1 MLQVKEVGGDLLSD
15 VLMLS
20 SAWYV
25 DNAAPVDTD
34 SKPDC
39 PGYPFVPRGVNLRS
53 GLACQAAWSSQLN
66 SSLLAQHSSYS
77 RLLSRDINQL
87 EGAEYQF
94 R

>member
-1 MLQVKEVGGDLLSD
+1 MVVCC
-15 VLMLS
+15 LMSECLIS

-39 PGYPFVPRGVNLRS
+39 PGYPFVPRGVSLRS

-77 RLLSRDINQL
+77 RLLSRDISQL
-87 EGAEYQF
+87 AGAEYQF